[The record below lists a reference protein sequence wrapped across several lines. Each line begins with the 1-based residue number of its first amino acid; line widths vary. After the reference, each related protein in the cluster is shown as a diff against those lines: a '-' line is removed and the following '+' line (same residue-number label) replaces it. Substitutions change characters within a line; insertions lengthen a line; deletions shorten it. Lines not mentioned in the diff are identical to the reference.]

1 MVDNKDNL
9 LTKIP
14 ILGYLFRKI
23 NENRKPIETT
33 LKTERETSGGV
44 EEDRWLWGLIT
55 ITSEKIF
62 NTLKLRRKK

>member
-1 MVDNKDNL
+1 MVNDEDNW

-14 ILGYLFRKI
+14 FLGCLFRKL
-23 NENRKPIETT
+23 NENRKPIEIT

-44 EEDRWLWGLIT
+44 EEYHFFGGLIT

-62 NTLKLRRKK
+62 NTLKLKRK